1 MMTIT
6 KSNVISIGDHIYP
19 LKFHQINFSLLVKQ
33 LLILWTDS
41 WFVEHQL
48 QKKLRSVSPL
58 ECLHPLL
65 LSPYINID
73 RIVVVLHLPSLSI
86 QGVLDTKSSF
96 SVTVGRVS
104 GVLWTPVSSTN
115 KIDLH
120 RYTVKAV
127 YKGHSKEHEN
137 VVFMSSCPLYT
148 G

>member
-1 MMTIT
+1 MAIIFIHWNFI
-6 KSNVISIGDHIYP
+6 KLIFPYWLNNCWFYE
-19 LKFHQINFSLLVKQ
+19 QIVG
-33 LLILWTDS
+33 S
-41 WFVEHQL
+41 WNINYK
-48 QKKLRSVSPL
+48 KKLRSVSLL
-58 ECLHPLL
+58 ECLNPLL

-86 QGVLDTKSSF
+86 QGVLDTKSRF

-104 GVLWTPVSSTN
+104 DVLWTPVSSTN
-115 KIDLH
+115 KIDLQ
-120 RYTVKAV
+120 RYTVKPV